1 MKTVLITGSNG
12 QLGEACKLNL
22 RSKFNLILS
31 DRKILNKPTFIDIT
45 KKDSVKNA
53 IDYHQPNV
61 VLNLAAYT
69 DVDGCE
75 KSIETSENINLNGLK
90 NICKYFNGHIIQI
103 STDYVFDGMS
113 GPYHEEDRT
122 NPLSVYGKHKL
133 AAEEFLI
140 NNSSNY
146 TIIRTNVLYGGLRSG
161 ASFLYWIVNSLS
173 NSKKINIV
181 NDQWNN
187 PTSTYSLV
195 KFISYIIENSIFG
208 LYHYADKGIMNRYD
222 FAILIAK
229 SFDLDQQLIKPIT
242 SSELNQLAPRPMKSG
257 LLTKLIEQQL
267 EIEPPSVES
276 CLENIR
282 KKFMQ

>member
-133 AAEEFLI
+133 AAEEFLYSNQKYAHMNGYHHMGGTRMGMSKNTSVVDKNLKVHDTKNLYI
-140 NNSSNY
+140 NGSSVFVTAGNAY
-146 TIIRTNVLYGGLRSG
+146 PTLTITQLSLRL
-161 ASFLYWIVNSLS
+161 ANHIA
-173 NSKKINIV
+173 
-181 NDQWNN
+181 Q
-187 PTSTYSLV
+187 
-195 KFISYIIENSIFG
+195 SI
-208 LYHYADKGIMNRYD
+208 
-222 FAILIAK
+222 K
-229 SFDLDQQLIKPIT
+229 S
-242 SSELNQLAPRPMKSG
+242 
-257 LLTKLIEQQL
+257 
-267 EIEPPSVES
+267 
-276 CLENIR
+276 
-282 KKFMQ
+282 

>member
-146 TIIRTNVLYGGLRSG
+146 TIIRTNVLYGDLRSS
-161 ASFLYWIVNSLS
+161 ASFILD
-173 NSKKINIV
+173 SKFPF
-181 NDQWNN
+181 Q
-187 PTSTYSLV
+187 
-195 KFISYIIENSIFG
+195 F
-208 LYHYADKGIMNRYD
+208 
-222 FAILIAK
+222 
-229 SFDLDQQLIKPIT
+229 
-242 SSELNQLAPRPMKSG
+242 
-257 LLTKLIEQQL
+257 
-267 EIEPPSVES
+267 
-276 CLENIR
+276 
-282 KKFMQ
+282 